1 MILAMVTDKFMAKT
15 TYELKQ
21 LTSTELQ
28 NVTSKVNS
36 KIGLL
41 FFLLFSIPPYYDAL
55 PRFPLISCQLV

>member
-15 TYELKQ
+15 THELKQ

-41 FFLLFSIPPYYDAL
+41 FFFYCFLFLRITTPSHGFL
-55 PRFPLISCQLV
+55 